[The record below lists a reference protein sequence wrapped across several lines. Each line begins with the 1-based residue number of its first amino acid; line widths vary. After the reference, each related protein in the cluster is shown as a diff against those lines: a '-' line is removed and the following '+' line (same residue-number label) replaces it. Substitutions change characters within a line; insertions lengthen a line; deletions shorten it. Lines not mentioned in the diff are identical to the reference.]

1 MSTDTSPTPA
11 ATPAA
16 PAPAVPAASAPVFPI
31 VLAKPAWWVPWDR
44 WATFAARLV
53 YPLAV
58 LASLTWLI
66 GQTMAAGVSAWYVI
80 AVLLAVVIALFNK
93 PRDPDACA

>member
-1 MSTDTSPTPA
+1 MPTDTSPTPA

-16 PAPAVPAASAPVFPI
+16 ATPPAPVFPI
-31 VLAKPAWWVPWDR
+31 VLAKPAWWVPFDR